1 MKLRDGRITILSDN
15 EGVDIELRDYG
26 SSIDFVKVRLT
37 SEQFTKAL
45 SRQAFTECEVEVFRL
60 DLVGK
65 TQIHKSFGFEIP
77 DGVSFK
83 DEKKVAKE
91 IAKRVCPEGWES
103 DLYFGSQNSFFIKGD
118 KKYARTIIRHWV

>member
-45 SRQAFTECEVEVFRL
+45 SRLSFTECEVEVFHL

-65 TQIHKSFGFEIP
+65 TQIHKNFEFEMP

-83 DEKKVAKE
+83 DEKKVAEE
-91 IAKRVCPEGWES
+91 IVKRDCPEGWEP
-103 DLYFGSQNSFFIKGD
+103 DLYFGSQNSFFTKDD
-118 KKYARTIIRHWV
+118 KKYARTIIRRWV